1 MIRLPAAV
9 HGNAQI
15 PRSRVV
21 RKCLVHHVVLM
32 KFFPSSD
39 FAHQANQDK
48 YDGWHAKNDQDH
60 NSRQIAWFGF
70 VLRMVVLGAN
80 IVVHGIVET
89 ANKIGL

>member
-1 MIRLPAAV
+1 MVRLLAAV

-32 KFFPSSD
+32 KFFPASD
-39 FAHQANQDK
+39 FAHKANQDK
-48 YDGWHAKNDQDH
+48 YDGWHAKDAQDH
-60 NSRQIAWFGF
+60 NSRHIALFGF

-80 IVVHGIVET
+80 IVVDGIIET